1 MRPGSGINGLILN
14 CHLISDINHSII
26 TEYTSLNM
34 DAEASSISN
43 EQEDNLPNLND
54 IVEINR
60 FLDTDELLMPEE
72 EKLQIDARI
81 EKRQQELLVYQDDFD
96 LWYDKITRRRMFALA
111 RLRKLTKAHKNRI
124 MFYERV
130 RMQLEKKVQYE
141 EANNAESVND
151 SVVSKSVSR
160 NTVSGNITMDDSPV
174 IVKGDSSR
182 LSKADSQFKT
192 SVSEYEIDD
201 RLVSASDTTI
211 DSGSTDFGTVDVSMN
226 NDLNDSNYR
235 LF

>member
-1 MRPGSGINGLILN
+1 
-14 CHLISDINHSII
+14 
-26 TEYTSLNM
+26 M
-34 DAEASSISN
+34 DAEASSNST
-43 EQEDNLPNLND
+43 EQETNLPNLND
-54 IVEINR
+54 IVDINR
-60 FLDTDELLMPEE
+60 YLDTDELLVPEE
-72 EKLQIDARI
+72 ERLQIDARI

-130 RMQLEKKVQYE
+130 KMQLEKKVQCE
-141 EANNAESVND
+141 EAKNAESVND
-151 SVVSKSVSR
+151 SVVSKSASR
-160 NTVSGNITMDDSPV
+160 NTVSGNVTMDDSPV

-235 LF
+235 LMTQKEITPFIDEVIFNA